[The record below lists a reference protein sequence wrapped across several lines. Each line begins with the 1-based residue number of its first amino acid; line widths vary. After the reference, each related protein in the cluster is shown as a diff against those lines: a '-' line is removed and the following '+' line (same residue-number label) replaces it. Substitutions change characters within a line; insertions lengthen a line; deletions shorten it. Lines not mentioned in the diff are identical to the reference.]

1 MKTMSL
7 SQRRVHVIIIQML
20 LLALSRRKNNK
31 LIDALDIL
39 IEIDRYFPKNSNHMQ
54 ELKIVWYLMI
64 AKLSIELKNNEKKK
78 AKRNRWQKTDKLPSS
93 K

>member
-78 AKRNRWQKTDKLPSS
+78 AKRNRWQKTDKLQSS